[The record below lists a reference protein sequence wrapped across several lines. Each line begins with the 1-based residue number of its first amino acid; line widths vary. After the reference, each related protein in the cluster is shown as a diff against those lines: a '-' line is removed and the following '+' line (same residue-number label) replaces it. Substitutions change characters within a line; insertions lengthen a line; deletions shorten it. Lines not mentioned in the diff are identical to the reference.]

1 MEHSAWLHDILIFL
15 LAAVVLLPIVQ
26 RLKSTSI
33 LGFLVVG
40 TIIGPHGLG
49 LIRDSV
55 SIHRLAELGIVF
67 LLFNI
72 GLELSLSRLKML
84 GKYVF
89 GLGGLQVCVSAF
101 VIDLLLWN
109 AGVPLPMALIIG
121 GALALS
127 STAFVTEL
135 LLERNELMSQ
145 HGRIAFA
152 ILLLQD
158 IAVVPM
164 LVFLRL
170 LNQSADDMTGAFMTA
185 AVSGVA
191 AVAAIIVAGRFV
203 LRPVFKLIART
214 NNPDLFVATILLI
227 ILGSGWIMQE
237 GGLSMAMGA
246 FLCGILLA
254 ESEFRH
260 QIEVDIRPFKG
271 LLLGLFFASVG
282 MFLDLS
288 IVTARWQEVFILVAA
303 LIVLK
308 TLILTLLTRLFLSS
322 WTEST
327 RVALLL
333 SQGGEFGFVIL
344 GSAMTLG
351 LMEPDLAQVVMVVV
365 GLSMAATPLLAWL
378 GAHLTMLSGM
388 SLTET
393 PAGLKIEADAVLIA
407 GFGRAGQTVAKILAE
422 IGIPFISVDFDH
434 ATVEA
439 CRNRGIPI
447 YFGDAAKP
455 GVLER
460 VAARGIKAAVIVLDN
475 EAHSNAAVHA
485 LRSKF
490 PNVPII
496 ARSKDLPHSRDLERA
511 GANTVVPDIFEA
523 SLRLG
528 ELTLETL
535 GIPEDE
541 SREALDQLR
550 AHDYALLAELI
561 RAPESDGSVTG

>member
-1 MEHSAWLHDILIFL
+1 MMEHSTWLRDILIFL
-15 LAAVVLLPIVQ
+15 TAAVVLLPIVQ

-33 LGFLVVG
+33 IGFLVVG
-40 TIIGPHGLG
+40 LIIGPYGFG
-49 LIRDSV
+49 LIQDSV
-55 SIHRLAELGIVF
+55 SIHQLAELGVVF

-89 GLGGLQVCVSAF
+89 GLGVLQVCFSAF
-101 VIDLLLWN
+101 VIDLLLWS
-109 AGVPLPMALIIG
+109 AGVPIAMTLIIG

-145 HGRIAFA
+145 HGRVAFA

-164 LVFLRL
+164 LMFQRL
-170 LNQSADDMTGAFMTA
+170 LNQTADDMTGAFVTA
-185 AVSGVA
+185 AISGVA
-191 AVAAIIVAGRFV
+191 AVVAIIVVGRFV
-203 LRPVFKLIART
+203 LRPVFKLIAHT

-227 ILGSGWIMQE
+227 VLGSGWIMQE

-246 FLCGILLA
+246 FLCGVLLA

-271 LLLGLFFASVG
+271 LLLGLFFSSVG
-282 MFLDLS
+282 MSLDLS
-288 IVTARWQEVFILVAA
+288 IVVTRWHEVIILATM

-308 TLILTLLTRLFLSS
+308 TFILTLLTRLFLSS

-344 GSAMTLG
+344 GSAVTLG
-351 LMEPDLAQVVMVVV
+351 LMDQILAQLVMVIV
-365 GLSMAATPLLAWL
+365 GLSMAVTPLLAWI
-378 GAHLTMLSGM
+378 GTRISSLSSVPLAEIQEGP
-388 SLTET
+388 EV
-393 PAGLKIEADAVLIA
+393 EANAVLIA
-407 GFGRAGQTVAKILAE
+407 GFGRVGQTVAKTLSE
-422 IGIPFISVDFDH
+422 IGAPFIALDLDH
-434 ATVEA
+434 ARVEE
-439 CRNRGIPI
+439 CRNEGIPVF
-447 YFGDAAKP
+447 FGNAAKS

-460 VAARGIKAAVIVLDN
+460 VTAHGIKAAVIALDN
-475 EAHSNAAVHA
+475 ESHSNAAVRA
-485 LRSKF
+485 LRNAF
-490 PNVPII
+490 PEVPII
-496 ARSKDLPHSRDLERA
+496 ARSKDLMHGRDLESA
-511 GANTVVPDIFEA
+511 GANAVVPDILEA

-528 ELTLETL
+528 ELTLEAL
-535 GIPEDE
+535 GIPDDE
-541 SREALDQLR
+541 SRETLDQLR
-550 AHDYALLAELI
+550 GNDYALLAKLI
-561 RAPESDGSVTG
+561 RASAPPSQ

>member
-1 MEHSAWLHDILIFL
+1 M
-15 LAAVVLLPIVQ
+15 
-26 RLKSTSI
+26 
-33 LGFLVVG
+33 
-40 TIIGPHGLG
+40 
-49 LIRDSV
+49 
-55 SIHRLAELGIVF
+55 HRLAELGVVF

-170 LNQSADDMTGAFMTA
+170 LNQSADDMAGAFMTA
-185 AVSGVA
+185 AVSVVA

-246 FLCGILLA
+246 FLCGVLLA

-288 IVTARWQEVFILVAA
+288 IVTARWQEVFILVVA

-327 RVALLL
+327 QVALLL

-351 LMEPDLAQVVMVVV
+351 LMDPDLAQVVMVVV
-365 GLSMAATPLLAWL
+365 GLSMAVTPLLAWL
-378 GAHLTMLSGM
+378 GAHLTTLSGM

-407 GFGRAGQTVAKILAE
+407 GFGRVGQTVAKNTR
-422 IGIPFISVDFDH
+422 G
-434 ATVEA
+434 
-439 CRNRGIPI
+439 NRSTL
-447 YFGDAAKP
+447 YFGGFRPRQGGGLSKP
-455 GVLER
+455 GHT
-460 VAARGIKAAVIVLDN
+460 GI
-475 EAHSNAAVHA
+475 
-485 LRSKF
+485 F
-490 PNVPII
+490 WQC
-496 ARSKDLPHSRDLERA
+496 
-511 GANTVVPDIFEA
+511 G
-523 SLRLG
+523 
-528 ELTLETL
+528 
-535 GIPEDE
+535 
-541 SREALDQLR
+541 
-550 AHDYALLAELI
+550 
-561 RAPESDGSVTG
+561 